1 MWVYFF
7 LNPLS
12 CLKLF
17 SVGAVIWTSQ
27 TVGTALTNTTF
38 YTKNPDAG
46 LGLLVVWVPTPWASN
61 YTQQVGFLGMYVCG
75 SHKRHQCVVTSVCDI
90 GLNLALNHHTLNHS
104 TLNLD
109 RSWLTTGKLKYS
121 RRLRTLN
128 SSPGKKESFRPKD
141 LCGVLATGLC
151 FIVKVM
157 NQYSI
162 FQVYERE
169 RNGRLR
175 I

>member
-1 MWVYFF
+1 MY
-7 LNPLS
+7 P
-12 CLKLF
+12 
-17 SVGAVIWTSQ
+17 
-27 TVGTALTNTTF
+27 TVWTTF
-38 YTKNPDAG
+38 TTTNILYQNPGVG
-46 LGLLVVWVPTPWASN
+46 LSLLVVWVPTPWASN

-151 FIVKVM
+151 FIVRGM
-157 NQYSI
+157 NQCSI